1 MITLPLHCGDMMQI
15 SKYVEREIINHKQL
29 RHPHIVE
36 LKEVCACPSALARHA
51 RITVL
56 LSPCHLSHLSAAEAG
71 IMLVQALLIPAL
83 LCYPQS
89 APKSS

>member
-1 MITLPLHCGDMMQI
+1 MLQI

-51 RITVL
+51 CITLL
-56 LSPCHLSHLSAAEAG
+56 LSP
-71 IMLVQALLIPAL
+71 
-83 LCYPQS
+83 
-89 APKSS
+89 